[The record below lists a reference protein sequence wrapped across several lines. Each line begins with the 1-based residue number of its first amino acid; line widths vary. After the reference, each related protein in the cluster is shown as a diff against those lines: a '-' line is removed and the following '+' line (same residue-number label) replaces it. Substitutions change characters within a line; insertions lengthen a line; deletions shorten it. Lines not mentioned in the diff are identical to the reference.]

1 MRILRKTI
9 GRICG
14 SVNEKLEGVRKIHEW
29 FKTQELHRSK
39 KKVLFSFR
47 VGWLY
52 GQKLDSRN
60 PYLEKKRKYY
70 SKENLDIIHLIDK
83 YFNRSITSLEEKK
96 VKSLD
101 GMHFLTNIVAINS
114 YN

>member
-1 MRILRKTI
+1 MRILRRTI

-14 SVNEKLEGVRKIHEW
+14 SVNEKREEVRKNHEW

-52 GQKLDSRN
+52 GQKLGSRN
-60 PYLEKKRKYY
+60 LYLEKKRKSYV
-70 SKENLDIIHLIDK
+70 KENLDIIHLIDK
-83 YFNRSITSLEEKK
+83 YFNRSI
-96 VKSLD
+96 
-101 GMHFLTNIVAINS
+101 IN
-114 YN
+114 

>member
-1 MRILRKTI
+1 MRILRRTI

-14 SVNEKLEGVRKIHEW
+14 SVNEKREEVRKIHDW
-29 FKTQELHRSK
+29 FKTQELHRSR

-60 PYLEKKRKYY
+60 PYLEKNVNIIARK
-70 SKENLDIIHLIDK
+70 ILIL
-83 YFNRSITSLEEKK
+83 FISLI
-96 VKSLD
+96 
-101 GMHFLTNIVAINS
+101 NILIEVLPI
-114 YN
+114 